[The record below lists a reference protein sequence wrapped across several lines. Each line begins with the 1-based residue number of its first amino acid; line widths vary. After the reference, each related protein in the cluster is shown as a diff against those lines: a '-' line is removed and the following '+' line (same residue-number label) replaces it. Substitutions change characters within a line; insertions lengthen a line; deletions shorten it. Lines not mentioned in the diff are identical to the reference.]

1 MLTPPG
7 LYGHQGGMA
16 ASASPVSG
24 MMRGSD
30 LHEQAAR
37 ADVYNSPGW
46 RRLQANQGRHGLR
59 QPSEAKGITI
69 DAEAVSVFSEGDR
82 VFHQKFGYG
91 SIISV
96 EGDKLGVP
104 FRQGRRKAR
113 GWPVPRGRGC
123 RRRRAVLGRSGARKI
138 SKLSFFA

>member
-1 MLTPPG
+1 
-7 LYGHQGGMA
+7 
-16 ASASPVSG
+16 

-46 RRLQANQGRHGLR
+46 KRLQANQGRYGMR

-69 DAEAVSVFSEGDR
+69 DAEAVSAFSTGDR

-91 SIISV
+91 TV
-96 EGDKLGVP
+96 DQRRG
-104 FRQGRRKAR
+104 RQAGRDVRQSRGKAR
-113 GWPVPRGRGC
+113 GWPVS
-123 RRRRAVLGRSGARKI
+123 RAADAAGDVP
-138 SKLSFFA
+138 F

>member
-1 MLTPPG
+1 
-7 LYGHQGGMA
+7 
-16 ASASPVSG
+16 

-46 RRLQANQGRHGLR
+46 KRLQANQGQRGMR

-69 DAEAVSVFSEGDR
+69 DAEAVSAFATGDR

-91 SIISV
+91 TVISV
-96 EGDKLGVP
+96 EGDKLGVMFDKAGEKHVVGRFLVSADAAGDVP
-104 FRQGRRKAR
+104 F
-113 GWPVPRGRGC
+113 
-123 RRRRAVLGRSGARKI
+123 
-138 SKLSFFA
+138 

>member
-1 MLTPPG
+1 LPAEHVEVLTPPG

-46 RRLQANQGRHGLR
+46 RRLQANQGRFGMR

-96 EGDKLGVP
+96 EGDKLGVRFDKAGEKHVVGRFLVAADAAGDVP
-104 FRQGRRKAR
+104 F
-113 GWPVPRGRGC
+113 
-123 RRRRAVLGRSGARKI
+123 
-138 SKLSFFA
+138 